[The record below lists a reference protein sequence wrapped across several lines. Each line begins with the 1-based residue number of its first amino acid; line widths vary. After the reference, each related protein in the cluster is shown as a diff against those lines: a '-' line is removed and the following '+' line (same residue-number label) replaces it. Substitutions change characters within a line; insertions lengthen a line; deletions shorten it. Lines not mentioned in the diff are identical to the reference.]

1 MATTSSAPANKGISA
16 PEILW
21 AQRSS
26 EDEPEKNVVMVTIN
40 VPNLPPQPATKID
53 LSETGFKFHTKVPAD
68 KAHGIEEREYAFDL
82 TLFDQID
89 VENSKISQNAKAL
102 YLNLRKKEAKLEYWP
117 RLSKDKI
124 RLHNVKT
131 DFDKW
136 VDEDEQTGNVDD
148 FGAMGDGG
156 MGGMD
161 PSMAGMGGM
170 GGMPGMGGMGGGAG
184 GMDLQAMLA
193 QMQAGG
199 GAGMPGMPD
208 LGGMGTDGFGEDDDD
223 EGDDDEA
230 NPIDAVSGQG
240 KTEPVEEIQ
249 SEGVAAKDI
258 EKVD

>member
-68 KAHGIEEREYAFDL
+68 KAHGMEEREYAFDL

-170 GGMPGMGGMGGGAG
+170 PGMGGMGGGAG

>member
-170 GGMPGMGGMGGGAG
+170 PGMGGMGGGAG